1 MGYVADGGGAFRR
14 RRACPEH
21 QGQDERL
28 HPRDRRE
35 EASPS
40 SAPACEVGLAPTSV
54 AVARKG
60 VGIGGVG
67 MGRSRLRAPYAMLQW
82 QLANITTPNHLKMQS
97 EAPPG
102 SAAYARRQ
110 VRGYLRGIRMM
121 RATPEQWTFLEAKGS
136 TQDEAAGPPEKSARR
151 GGHANAQARQ
161 ARTCGSGA
169 GEAKAELRDCL
180 SSVSPRTQSR

>member
-60 VGIGGVG
+60 VLIGGVG
-67 MGRSRLRAPYAMLQW
+67 NGAQQAASTICYA
-82 QLANITTPNHLKMQS
+82 AV
-97 EAPPG
+97 
-102 SAAYARRQ
+102 AACEHHH
-110 VRGYLRGIRMM
+110 
-121 RATPEQWTFLEAKGS
+121 PK
-136 TQDEAAGPPEKSARR
+136 PPED
-151 GGHANAQARQ
+151 
-161 ARTCGSGA
+161 
-169 GEAKAELRDCL
+169 AE
-180 SSVSPRTQSR
+180 

>member
-1 MGYVADGGGAFRR
+1 
-14 RRACPEH
+14 
-21 QGQDERL
+21 
-28 HPRDRRE
+28 
-35 EASPS
+35 
-40 SAPACEVGLAPTSV
+40 
-54 AVARKG
+54 
-60 VGIGGVG
+60 
-67 MGRSRLRAPYAMLQW
+67 MLQW

-110 VRGYLRGIRMM
+110 VRGYLRGMMMM

-136 TQDEAAGPPEKSARR
+136 TQDKAAGPPEKSARR

-169 GEAKAELRDCL
+169 GEAR
-180 SSVSPRTQSR
+180 QN